1 MRRFVE
7 GTDRGQSTL
16 FPECLDDWI
25 EENNAVR
32 VIDAFVDAL
41 DLAELGFEGVEPAE
55 TGRPSYHPSAL
66 LKLYIYGYLNRVQS
80 SRRLEREAGRNVE
93 MMWLLGRLVPDHK
106 TVADFRKDNGRAIRR
121 VCARFVELCR
131 EMGLLAKASVA
142 IDGSKFKAVN
152 NRDRNF
158 TRAKVERR
166 RTQLEESV
174 ARYLSQLDTADRQEP
189 SKALAAKTTR
199 LKEKLAKL
207 GEEMQRLDGLEARM
221 LAAPD
226 QQISLTDPD
235 SRSMATSGRGSG
247 VVGYNVQVAVDT
259 EHHLIVTH
267 EVTNVGSD
275 RSQLAHVAKEAKATL
290 QTDTLEAVADRGYFS
305 GEEILACEQA
315 GITVTL
321 PKPMTS
327 GAKSD
332 GRFGKQDF
340 VYLPEEDVYRCPAG
354 ERLKYYFTNVENGLT
369 LRRYWTNACRTCAL
383 KSRCTTGVQRRI
395 TRWEH
400 EHVVE
405 AVQRRLDEN
414 PQAMR
419 QRRETVEHPF
429 GTIKARMGATHFL
442 MKTLPR
448 VAGEM
453 ALHVLAYNLTR
464 KTPSGSS
471 MRRRLVPFPDS
482 RVTRASIGHR
492 RLLPRRSQLR
502 GSVTTYQAA
511 RHPR

>member
-1 MRRFVE
+1 MRRNVE
-7 GTDRGQSTL
+7 GTDRGQWTL
-16 FPECLDDWI
+16 LPECLDDWI
-25 EENNAVR
+25 DEDNPVR
-32 VIDAFVDAL
+32 VIDAFVEAL
-41 DLAELGFEGVEPAE
+41 NLAELEFDGVEPE
-55 TGRPSYHPSAL
+55 VTGRPSYHPSVL

-80 SRRLEREAGRNVE
+80 SRRLEREAGRNFE
-93 MMWLLGRLVPDHK
+93 TMWLLGRLVPDHK
-106 TVADFRKDNGRAIRR
+106 TVADFRKDNGPAIRK

-131 EMGLLAKASVA
+131 EMGLLANASVA

-152 NRDRNF
+152 NRDKNF

-166 RTQLEESV
+166 RAQLEESV
-174 ARYLSQLDTADRQEP
+174 ARYLSQLDTADRQPP
-189 SKALAAKTTR
+189 SETLAAKTTR
-199 LKEKLAKL
+199 LKEKLARL
-207 GEEMQRLDGLEARM
+207 AEEMARLKGLEARM

-247 VVGYNVQVAVDT
+247 VVGYNVQLAVDT

-275 RSQLAHVAKEAKATL
+275 RAQLARVAQATKAAL
-290 QTDTLEAVADRGYFS
+290 QTHTLEAVADRGYFS
-305 GEEILACEQA
+305 GEEILACDQA

-327 GAKSD
+327 GIEAK

-354 ERLKYYFTNVENGLT
+354 ERLKYYYTNVENGLR

-383 KSRCTTGVQRRI
+383 KSRCTTAVQRRI

-400 EHVVE
+400 EHVIE
-405 AVQRRLDEN
+405 AVQKRLDEN

-419 QRRETVEHPF
+419 TRRETVEHPF

-448 VAGEM
+448 VASEM

-464 KTPSGSS
+464 VMNIIGIQP
-471 MRRRLVPFPDS
+471 LLAAI
-482 RVTRASIGHR
+482 RA
-492 RLLPRRSQLR
+492 
-502 GSVTTYQAA
+502 
-511 RHPR
+511 